1 MKVCLFSK
9 NYGALDGCAQS
20 VFDVIVALIECDI
33 DLNILYN
40 KSFPNI
46 TYHDGYEIKEK
57 YSLYQLPRKNIFDII
72 LHNQKRISEIE
83 NIKPELCIV
92 NGISG
97 HKWRVLLNKDYCNN
111 NLIIIRE
118 SPQLS
123 KFKNEENSLELM
135 KEKMRYYQKYIFVSY
150 NVMLQWKD
158 LLQLNDSQ
166 IHYIPNCINES
177 KAEEVKKLDRT
188 IIKSNLKFNSNT
200 FNVVCVASIQKRK
213 GQDLIFSSIKKIVNS
228 MPDIHFHIVGKEKK
242 PESEE
247 MIACIPQNY
256 MKYFTFHGSKENA
269 LEYMR
274 ASDAMILPSRS
285 EAFPR
290 VTLESIAV
298 GTPVIISD
306 VDGNTEQIIHNKTG
320 KIFPNEDFDKMI
332 DCIKELYDNKELGP
346 KFSDEAFNYYLSNF
360 TREKHINNFK
370 SCLMNFDLIENN

>member
-1 MKVCLFSK
+1 
-9 NYGALDGCAQS
+9 
-20 VFDVIVALIECDI
+20 
-33 DLNILYN
+33 
-40 KSFPNI
+40 
-46 TYHDGYEIKEK
+46 
-57 YSLYQLPRKNIFDII
+57 
-72 LHNQKRISEIE
+72 
-83 NIKPELCIV
+83 
-92 NGISG
+92 
-97 HKWRVLLNKDYCNN
+97 
-111 NLIIIRE
+111 
-118 SPQLS
+118 
-123 KFKNEENSLELM
+123 M
-135 KEKMRYYQKYIFVSY
+135 KEKMQYYQKYIFVSY

-166 IHYIPNCINES
+166 IKYIPNCINES
-177 KAEEVKKLDRT
+177 KAEEVKKLDKL
-188 IIKSNLKFNSNT
+188 IIKSNLKFNNNK

-213 GQDLIFSSIKKIVNS
+213 GQDLIFSSIKKIVDS

-247 MIACIPQNY
+247 MIARIPRNF

-320 KIFPNEDFDKMI
+320 KVFPNEDSNKMI
-332 DCIKELYDNKELGP
+332 DCIKGLYKNKELGH
-346 KFSDEAFNYYLSNF
+346 KFSNEAFNYYLSNF

-370 SCLMNFDLIENN
+370 SCLKNFDIIKNNY